1 MKALKVDAGLNY
13 AKTKEGSS
21 KMQQWQKYLA
31 EVLGTFILV
40 LIGTMAIYA
49 SNSANLVMAV
59 VPLAFGLALLAGLYA
74 FGEVSGGHFNPAV
87 TLAMFVDRRASVSD
101 LIGYWIS
108 QVAGALLG
116 SLTLL
121 WMVNSDA
128 VEGTVTGY
136 GSNGAGTGW
145 ISEVVLT
152 AIFVMVILQ
161 VTRSANNSNQ
171 AFVAIPLALVAV
183 HYAGIPFSGASVNP
197 ARSIGPALVSGGDRA
212 ISELWVYLLA
222 PLVGALVGWIVWKA
236 VVQGDTDFRD
246 DFAAIKEAA
255 TG

>member
-1 MKALKVDAGLNY
+1 
-13 AKTKEGSS
+13 
-21 KMQQWQKYLA
+21 MQQWQKYLA

-40 LIGTMAIYA
+40 LIGTMAIVA
-49 SNSANLVMAV
+49 VNTAVGADGGLGLVMAT
-59 VPLAFGLALLAGLYA
+59 VPLAFGFALLAGLYA

-101 LIGYWIS
+101 LIGYWIA

-116 SLTLL
+116 SLTLM
-121 WMVNSDA
+121 WMTNSDA
-128 VEGTVTGY
+128 VEATVNGY
-136 GSNGAGTGW
+136 GGNGAGTGW

-161 VTRSANNSNQ
+161 VTRSSTMSNQ
-171 AFVAIPLALVAV
+171 GFVAIPLALVAI

-197 ARSIGPALVSGGDRA
+197 ARSIGPALVSGSDRA

-222 PLVGALVGWIVWKA
+222 PLVGALVGWIVWKV

-246 DFAAIKEAA
+246 DVAAIKEAA
-255 TG
+255 TS

>member
-1 MKALKVDAGLNY
+1 
-13 AKTKEGSS
+13 
-21 KMQQWQKYLA
+21 MQQWQKYLA

-40 LIGTMAIYA
+40 LIGTMAIVGVDTA
-49 SNSANLVMAV
+49 VGADGGLGLVMAT
-59 VPLAFGLALLAGLYA
+59 VPLAFGFALLAGLYA

-101 LIGYWIS
+101 LIGYWIA

-116 SLTLL
+116 SLTLM
-121 WMVNSDA
+121 WMTNSDA
-128 VEGTVTGY
+128 VEATVNGY
-136 GSNGAGTGW
+136 GGNGAGTGW

-161 VTRSANNSNQ
+161 VTRSSTMSNQ
-171 AFVAIPLALVAV
+171 GFVAIPLTLVAI

-197 ARSIGPALVSGGDRA
+197 ARSIGPALVSGDDRA

-222 PLVGALVGWIVWKA
+222 PLVGALVGWIVWKV

-246 DFAAIKEAA
+246 DGAAIKDAA
-255 TG
+255 TS

>member
-1 MKALKVDAGLNY
+1 
-13 AKTKEGSS
+13 
-21 KMQQWQKYLA
+21 MQQWQKYLA

-40 LIGTMAIYA
+40 LIGTMAIVSVNTA
-49 SNSANLVMAV
+49 VGADGGLGLVMAT
-59 VPLAFGLALLAGLYA
+59 VPLAFGFALLAGLYA

-101 LIGYWIS
+101 LIGYWIA

-116 SLTLL
+116 SLTLM
-121 WMVNSDA
+121 WMTNSDA
-128 VEGTVTGY
+128 VEATVNGY
-136 GSNGAGTGW
+136 GGNGAGTGW

-161 VTRSANNSNQ
+161 VTRSSTMSNQ
-171 AFVAIPLALVAV
+171 GFVAIPLALVAI

-197 ARSIGPALVSGGDRA
+197 ARSIGPALVSGSDRA

-222 PLVGALVGWIVWKA
+222 PLVGALVGWIVWK
-236 VVQGDTDFRD
+236 VVVRGDTDFRD
-246 DFAAIKEAA
+246 DLAAIKDAA
-255 TG
+255 TS

>member
-1 MKALKVDAGLNY
+1 
-13 AKTKEGSS
+13 
-21 KMQQWQKYLA
+21 MQQWQKYLA

-40 LIGTMAIYA
+40 LIGTMAVVA
-49 SNSANLVMAV
+49 AGADGLVMAA

-87 TLAMFVDRRASVSD
+87 TLAMFVDRRASMSD
-101 LIGYWIS
+101 LIGYWIA
-108 QVAGALLG
+108 QVAGGLLG

-121 WMVNSDA
+121 WMTNSDT
-128 VEGTVTGY
+128 VEGTASGY
-136 GSNGAGTGW
+136 SETATNVIASGAGAGW

-161 VTRSANNSNQ
+161 VTRSATMSNQ
-171 AFVAIPLALVAV
+171 AFVAIPLTLVAV

-222 PLVGALVGWIVWKA
+222 PLVGALVGWIVWKV

-246 DFAAIKEAA
+246 DLDAIKDAA

>member
-1 MKALKVDAGLNY
+1 
-13 AKTKEGSS
+13 
-21 KMQQWQKYLA
+21 MQQWQKYLA
-31 EVLGTFILV
+31 EVFGTFILV
-40 LIGTMAIYA
+40 VIGTMAIVA
-49 SNSANLVMAV
+49 TNTAFGADSGLGLVMAV

-87 TLAMFVDRRASVSD
+87 TLAMFVDRRSSISD
-101 LIGYWIS
+101 LIGYWIA
-108 QVAGALLG
+108 QVAGALLA
-116 SLTLL
+116 SLTVL
-121 WMVNSDA
+121 WMTNSDA
-128 VEGTVTGY
+128 VEATATGY
-136 GSNGAGTGW
+136 GSQGSGTGW

-161 VTRSANNSNQ
+161 VTRSAGMSNQ
-171 AFVAIPLALVAV
+171 AFVAIPLALAAV

-222 PLVGALVGWIVWKA
+222 PLVGALVGWIIWKA

-246 DFAAIKEAA
+246 DIEAIKDAA

>member
-1 MKALKVDAGLNY
+1 
-13 AKTKEGSS
+13 
-21 KMQQWQKYLA
+21 MQQWQKYLA

-40 LIGTMAIYA
+40 LIGTMAIVGVNTA
-49 SNSANLVMAV
+49 VGADGGLELVMAT
-59 VPLAFGLALLAGLYA
+59 VPLAFGFALMAGLYA

-101 LIGYWIS
+101 LIGYWIA

-116 SLTLL
+116 SLTLM
-121 WMVNSDA
+121 WMTNSDA
-128 VEGTVTGY
+128 VEATVNGY
-136 GSNGAGTGW
+136 GGNGAGTGW

-161 VTRSANNSNQ
+161 VTRSSTMSNQ
-171 AFVAIPLALVAV
+171 GFVAIPLTLVAI

-197 ARSIGPALVSGGDRA
+197 ARSIGPALVSGDNRA

-222 PLVGALVGWIVWKA
+222 PLVGALVGWIVWKV

-246 DFAAIKEAA
+246 DVAAIKEAA
-255 TG
+255 TS

>member
-1 MKALKVDAGLNY
+1 
-13 AKTKEGSS
+13 
-21 KMQQWQKYLA
+21 MQQWQKYLA

-40 LIGTMAIYA
+40 LIGTMAIVGVDTA
-49 SNSANLVMAV
+49 VGADGGLELVMAT
-59 VPLAFGLALLAGLYA
+59 VPLAFGFALLAGLYA

-101 LIGYWIS
+101 LIGYWIA

-116 SLTLL
+116 SLTLM
-121 WMVNSDA
+121 WMTNSDA
-128 VEGTVTGY
+128 VEATVNGY
-136 GSNGAGTGW
+136 GGNGAGTGW

-161 VTRSANNSNQ
+161 VTRSSTMSNQ
-171 AFVAIPLALVAV
+171 GFVAIPLTLVAI

-197 ARSIGPALVSGGDRA
+197 ARSIGPALVSGDDRA

-222 PLVGALVGWIVWKA
+222 PLVGALVGWIVWKV

-246 DFAAIKEAA
+246 DGAAIKDAA
-255 TG
+255 TS

>member
-1 MKALKVDAGLNY
+1 
-13 AKTKEGSS
+13 
-21 KMQQWQKYLA
+21 MQQWQKYLA

-40 LIGTMAIYA
+40 LIGTMAIVA
-49 SNSANLVMAV
+49 VNTAVGADGGLGLVMAT
-59 VPLAFGLALLAGLYA
+59 VPLAFGFALLAGLYA

-87 TLAMFVDRRASVSD
+87 TLAMFVDRRASISD
-101 LIGYWIS
+101 LIGYWIA

-116 SLTLL
+116 SLTLM
-121 WMVNSDA
+121 WMTNSDA
-128 VEGTVTGY
+128 VEVTVNGY
-136 GSNGAGTGW
+136 GGNGAGTGW

-161 VTRSANNSNQ
+161 VTRSATMSNQ
-171 AFVAIPLALVAV
+171 GFVAIPLALVAI

-222 PLVGALVGWIVWKA
+222 PLVGALVGWIVWK
-236 VVQGDTDFRD
+236 VVVRGDTDFRD
-246 DFAAIKEAA
+246 DLAAIKDAA

>member
-1 MKALKVDAGLNY
+1 
-13 AKTKEGSS
+13 
-21 KMQQWQKYLA
+21 MQQWQKYLA

-40 LIGTMAIYA
+40 LIGTMAIVSVNTA
-49 SNSANLVMAV
+49 VGADGGLGLVMAT
-59 VPLAFGLALLAGLYA
+59 VPLAFGFALLAGLYA

-101 LIGYWIS
+101 LIGYWIA

-116 SLTLL
+116 SLTLM
-121 WMVNSDA
+121 WMTNSEA
-128 VEGTVTGY
+128 VEATVNGY
-136 GSNGAGTGW
+136 GGNGAGTGW

-161 VTRSANNSNQ
+161 VTRSSTMSNQ
-171 AFVAIPLALVAV
+171 GFVAIPLALVAI

-197 ARSIGPALVSGGDRA
+197 ARSIGPALVSGSDRA

-222 PLVGALVGWIVWKA
+222 PLVGALVGWIVWKV

-246 DFAAIKEAA
+246 DVAAIKEAA
-255 TG
+255 TS

>member
-1 MKALKVDAGLNY
+1 
-13 AKTKEGSS
+13 
-21 KMQQWQKYLA
+21 MQQWQKYLA

-40 LIGTMAIYA
+40 LIGTMAIVA
-49 SNSANLVMAV
+49 VNTAFGADAGLGLVMAV
-59 VPLAFGLALLAGLYA
+59 VPLAFGFALLAGLYA

-87 TLAMFVDRRASVSD
+87 TLAMFVDRRASISD
-101 LIGYWIS
+101 LIGYWIA
-108 QVAGALLG
+108 QVAGALLA
-116 SLTLL
+116 SLTLM
-121 WMVNSDA
+121 WMTNSDA
-128 VEGTVTGY
+128 VEATVTGY
-136 GSNGAGTGW
+136 GGNGAGTGW

-161 VTRSANNSNQ
+161 VTRSATMSNQ
-171 AFVAIPLALVAV
+171 GFVAIPLALVAI

-212 ISELWVYLLA
+212 ISELWIYLLA
-222 PLVGALVGWIVWKA
+222 PLVGALVGWIVWKV

-246 DFAAIKEAA
+246 DLDAIKDAA

>member
-1 MKALKVDAGLNY
+1 
-13 AKTKEGSS
+13 
-21 KMQQWQKYLA
+21 MQQWQKYLA

-40 LIGTMAIYA
+40 LIGTMAIVGVDTA
-49 SNSANLVMAV
+49 VGADGGLELVMAT
-59 VPLAFGLALLAGLYA
+59 VPLAFGFALLAGLYA

-101 LIGYWIS
+101 LIGYWIA

-116 SLTLL
+116 SLTLM
-121 WMVNSDA
+121 WMTNSDA
-128 VEGTVTGY
+128 VKATVNGY
-136 GSNGAGTGW
+136 GGNGAGTGW

-161 VTRSANNSNQ
+161 VTRSSTMSNQ
-171 AFVAIPLALVAV
+171 GFVAIPLTLVAI

-197 ARSIGPALVSGGDRA
+197 ARSIGPALVSGDDRA

-222 PLVGALVGWIVWKA
+222 PLVGALVGWIVWKV

-246 DFAAIKEAA
+246 DGAAIKEAS
-255 TG
+255 TS

>member
-1 MKALKVDAGLNY
+1 
-13 AKTKEGSS
+13 
-21 KMQQWQKYLA
+21 MQQWQKYLA

-40 LIGTMAIYA
+40 LIGTMAIVA
-49 SNSANLVMAV
+49 VDTAVGADGGLGLVMAT
-59 VPLAFGLALLAGLYA
+59 VPLAFGFALLAGLYA

-101 LIGYWIS
+101 LIGYWIA

-116 SLTLL
+116 SLTLM
-121 WMVNSDA
+121 WMTNSDA
-128 VEGTVTGY
+128 VEATVNGY
-136 GSNGAGTGW
+136 GGNGAGTGW

-161 VTRSANNSNQ
+161 VTRSSTMSNQ
-171 AFVAIPLALVAV
+171 GFVAIPLTLVAI

-197 ARSIGPALVSGGDRA
+197 ARSIGPALVSGDDRA

-222 PLVGALVGWIVWKA
+222 PLVGALVGWIVWKV

-246 DFAAIKEAA
+246 DVAAIKEAA
-255 TG
+255 TS

>member
-1 MKALKVDAGLNY
+1 
-13 AKTKEGSS
+13 
-21 KMQQWQKYLA
+21 MQQWQKYLA

-40 LIGTMAIYA
+40 LIGTMAIVSVNTA
-49 SNSANLVMAV
+49 VGADGGLGLVMAT
-59 VPLAFGLALLAGLYA
+59 VPLAFGFALLAGLYA

-101 LIGYWIS
+101 LIGYWIA

-116 SLTLL
+116 SLTLM
-121 WMVNSDA
+121 WMTNSDA
-128 VEGTVTGY
+128 VEATVNGY
-136 GSNGAGTGW
+136 GGNGAGTGW

-161 VTRSANNSNQ
+161 VTRSSTMSNQ
-171 AFVAIPLALVAV
+171 GFVAIPLALVAI

-197 ARSIGPALVSGGDRA
+197 ARSIGPALVSGSDRA

-222 PLVGALVGWIVWKA
+222 PLVGALVGWIVWKV

-246 DFAAIKEAA
+246 DVAAIKEAA
-255 TG
+255 TS

>member
-1 MKALKVDAGLNY
+1 
-13 AKTKEGSS
+13 
-21 KMQQWQKYLA
+21 MQQWQKYLA

-40 LIGTMAIYA
+40 LIGTMAIVSVNTA
-49 SNSANLVMAV
+49 VGADGGLGLVMAT
-59 VPLAFGLALLAGLYA
+59 VPLAFGFALLAGLYA

-101 LIGYWIS
+101 LIGYWIA

-116 SLTLL
+116 SLTLM
-121 WMVNSDA
+121 WMTNSDA
-128 VEGTVTGY
+128 VEATVNGY
-136 GSNGAGTGW
+136 GGNGAGTGW

-161 VTRSANNSNQ
+161 VTRSSTMSNQ
-171 AFVAIPLALVAV
+171 GFVAIPLALVAI

-197 ARSIGPALVSGGDRA
+197 ARSIGPALVSGSDRA

-222 PLVGALVGWIVWKA
+222 PLVGALVGWIVWKV

-246 DFAAIKEAA
+246 DVAAIKDAA
-255 TG
+255 TS

>member
-1 MKALKVDAGLNY
+1 
-13 AKTKEGSS
+13 
-21 KMQQWQKYLA
+21 
-31 EVLGTFILV
+31 LV
-40 LIGTMAIYA
+40 LIGTMAIVSVNTA
-49 SNSANLVMAV
+49 VGADGGLGLVMAT
-59 VPLAFGLALLAGLYA
+59 VPLAFGFALLAGLYA

-101 LIGYWIS
+101 LIGYWIA

-116 SLTLL
+116 SLTLM
-121 WMVNSDA
+121 WMTNSDA
-128 VEGTVTGY
+128 VEATVNGY
-136 GSNGAGTGW
+136 GGNGAGTGW

-161 VTRSANNSNQ
+161 VTRSSTMSNQ
-171 AFVAIPLALVAV
+171 GFVAIPLALVAI

-197 ARSIGPALVSGGDRA
+197 ARSIGPALVSGSDRA

-222 PLVGALVGWIVWKA
+222 PLVGALVGWIVWKV

-246 DFAAIKEAA
+246 DVAAIKDAA
-255 TG
+255 TS

>member
-1 MKALKVDAGLNY
+1 
-13 AKTKEGSS
+13 
-21 KMQQWQKYLA
+21 MQQWQKYLA

-40 LIGTMAIYA
+40 LIGTMAIVA
-49 SNSANLVMAV
+49 VNTAVGADGGLGLVMAT
-59 VPLAFGLALLAGLYA
+59 VPLAFGFALLAGLYA

-101 LIGYWIS
+101 LIGYWIA

-116 SLTLL
+116 SLTLM
-121 WMVNSDA
+121 WMTNSDA
-128 VEGTVTGY
+128 VEATVSGY
-136 GSNGAGTGW
+136 GGNGAGTGW

-161 VTRSANNSNQ
+161 VTRSSTMSNQ
-171 AFVAIPLALVAV
+171 GFVAIPLTLVAI

-197 ARSIGPALVSGGDRA
+197 ARSIGPALVSGDDRA

-222 PLVGALVGWIVWKA
+222 PLVGALVGWIVWK
-236 VVQGDTDFRD
+236 VVVRGDTDFRD
-246 DFAAIKEAA
+246 DLAAIKDAA